1 MKMLNR
7 FLALFLA
14 LSLISPVAGV
24 EAKRFSDNTNLDT
37 IPSTFEFVGN
47 EPGQNDKNATYSLT
61 SSQIRDD
68 LVIGDIPDLS
78 SLYLATGGLSNN
90 LVYVNSVDDLPTPV
104 AGVITLVDNTNY
116 RISGAVNLGTDRLT
130 LGENNAVYA
139 GNRFAPLITYTG
151 TGSLF
156 TGVDKHFQLSNV
168 AIDCPND
175 GQVYD
180 LSCTP
185 SSGGKILYHQ
195 GVTVFNCGNFG
206 TFDDMDIVNINNS
219 SALNCKH
226 GFIIQGTTNWT
237 FFGITKVALTSTNTT
252 FKGIDLN
259 NSVHQTFELSNL
271 VLRAPAGAIGIE
283 GLANSANISSGNLA
297 VVTNGEFSGGLTP
310 TSGITNSDIRWKF
323 KDNAGI
329 CDTTQDVLLAFV
341 NNALETTI
349 VTINVPVV
357 VNAVWTVERS
367 SKFTGTSAG
376 KATCDAEREAIYSV
390 DLSLGLVSVGG
401 GALDV
406 TMYLAKDGIKIDG
419 SAIKLTISGTV
430 PQNASIPWQL
440 SLDEIEY
447 VEVMIANNTST
458 INVIAE
464 YGKLRIK

>member
-1 MKMLNR
+1 M
-7 FLALFLA
+7 
-14 LSLISPVAGV
+14 SD
-24 EAKRFSDNTNLDT
+24 KRLSDNTNLT
-37 IPSTFEFVGN
+37 TVGSTFEFVGSL
-47 EPGQNDKNATYSLT
+47 PGGVDKNIAYSYL
-61 SSQIRDD
+61 SSQIRGD

-78 SLYLATGGLSNN
+78 SLYLSTGGLPNN
-90 LVYVNSVDDLPTPV
+90 LVFVNSVADLPTPV
-104 AGVITLVDNTNY
+104 AGVITLADNTNY
-116 RISGAVNLGTDRLT
+116 LISGTIYLGTNRIT
-130 LGENNAVYA
+130 LGESNAVYA
-139 GNRFAPLITYTG
+139 NNRFSPLIVYTG

-156 TGVDKHFQLSNV
+156 TGVDKHFQLSNI
-168 AIDCPND
+168 AIDCTND

-283 GLANSANISSGNLA
+283 GLANSANITSGNLA
-297 VVTNGEFSGGLTP
+297 IVTNGEFSGGLTP
-310 TSGITNSDIRWKF
+310 LSGVTTSDIRWKF

-329 CDTTQDVLLAFV
+329 CDTVQDVLLAFV
-341 NNALETTI
+341 DNALETTI
-349 VTINVPVV
+349 VTQHVPVV

-367 SKFTGTSAG
+367 SKWTGTSAG
-376 KATCDAEREAIYSV
+376 KATCDSEQEAIYPV

-406 TMYLAKDGIKIDG
+406 TMYLAKDGIKIDN
-419 SAIKLTISGTV
+419 SAIKLSISGAV

-440 SLDEIEY
+440 SLDETEY

-458 INVIAE
+458 VNVIAE
-464 YGKLRIK
+464 YGKLRIFKD